1 MVKGTTRQVILVKAP
16 DEKLFEQ
23 AIFLVKEEALAGEG
37 VGAAE
42 VMEEARQAAWGY
54 LNRAGGWRERVHRV
68 SGPLWGVLG
77 AVLASVGWM
86 GYLYLL

>member
-1 MVKGTTRQVILVKAP
+1 MILVKAP

-23 AIFLVKEEALAGEG
+23 AIFLVKEEALAREG
-37 VGAAE
+37 LGTE
-42 VMEEARQAAWGY
+42 EIMEEARQAAWSY
-54 LNRAGGWRERVHRV
+54 LGRTGGWKERVRRI

-86 GYLYLL
+86 GYLFLM